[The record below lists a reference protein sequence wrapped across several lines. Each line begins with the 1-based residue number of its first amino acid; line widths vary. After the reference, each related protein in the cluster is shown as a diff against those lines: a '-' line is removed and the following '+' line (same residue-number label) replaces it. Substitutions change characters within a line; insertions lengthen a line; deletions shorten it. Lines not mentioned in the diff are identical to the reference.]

1 MNAGTWIAA
10 LGVVVT
16 VLIFVITAQWRSNDL
31 VRKERDEHKA
41 RADKLETE
49 NKLLRDSIV
58 DLKIANA
65 SFNHVGAA
73 LERTLSALPIQRT
86 EGSAP

>member
-10 LGVVVT
+10 LGVIVA
-16 VLIFVITAQWRSNDL
+16 VLTLLVTAQWRSNDII
-31 VRKERDEHKA
+31 RKERDDE
-41 RADKLETE
+41 RAKNEKLESE
-49 NKLLRDSIV
+49 NKLLFTSNV

-65 SFNHVGAA
+65 TLNTVGDA

-86 EGSAP
+86 GGTP